1 VHKPIEVTPIQMLRY
16 GYINIKN
23 ECFSLID
30 LRKANAS
37 RRVSEIRLQAGIVER
52 RTRCSLNANQVGPE
66 WAASHHHQTRRSPL
80 GMSTTWPEERHPL
93 RCTEGVL
100 FAIGFAA
107 HFEVIITKGPLAVLQ
122 RNVSAHCS
130 YISSHMV

>member
-1 VHKPIEVTPIQMLRY
+1 MHKPIEVTPIQMLRY

-52 RTRCSLNANQVGPE
+52 RTRCSLQMFAQCKPGWSRVGGITSSLDASFSARDVDDLARGKAS
-66 WAASHHHQTRRSPL
+66 AALHGRRVVRNRFCRSLRSNHHEGAAGSPAKK
-80 GMSTTWPEERHPL
+80 
-93 RCTEGVL
+93 C
-100 FAIGFAA
+100 
-107 HFEVIITKGPLAVLQ
+107 
-122 RNVSAHCS
+122 
-130 YISSHMV
+130 